1 MQPKIIKRDRL
12 FITGLSGD
20 ASKTGEVWSNFD
32 NQFNNAPF
40 PKSDENGYEIR
51 FWSKEK
57 EGNDVHVG
65 YSTETGQQIDGFT
78 SLALPATEYAV
89 FDVLVAKGY
98 DSGNAEMDKWLEDN
112 SLLLKNR
119 EIDGNGFIVEFYGE
133 RFMGGDKPGSI
144 VEFWVPFYRI
154 CQSCFMPMTTEDN
167 VSNN

>member
-12 FITGLSGD
+12 FITGLTGE

-65 YSTETGQQIDGFT
+65 FSTETGQQIDSFT

-98 DSGNAEMDKWLEDN
+98 DSDN
-112 SLLLKNR
+112 RGSS
-119 EIDGNGFIVEFYGE
+119 
-133 RFMGGDKPGSI
+133 RFSVYSFP
-144 VEFWVPFYRI
+144 
-154 CQSCFMPMTTEDN
+154 
-167 VSNN
+167 